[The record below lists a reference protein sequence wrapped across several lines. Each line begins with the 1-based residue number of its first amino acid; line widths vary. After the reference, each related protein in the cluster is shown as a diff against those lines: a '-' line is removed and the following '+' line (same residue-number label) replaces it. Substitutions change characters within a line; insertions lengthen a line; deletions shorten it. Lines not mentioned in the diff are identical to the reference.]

1 MDPAIASRPFG
12 QDFPGVI
19 AGAVIDAENLYVLKC
34 LATDRRQAVIQET
47 GSVVN
52 RNETLNCGMGLNRQ
66 MFQTADVIGDEGVQ
80 MLPEL
85 RFAGNHPKEQI
96 GQLVRS

>member
-52 RNETLNCGMGLNRQ
+52 RNDDT
-66 MFQTADVIGDEGVQ
+66 
-80 MLPEL
+80 
-85 RFAGNHPKEQI
+85 
-96 GQLVRS
+96 